1 MKIHVVKA
9 GEGLGS
15 IALRHAVSEKDLRR
29 INQLSGPGPLIPGQ
43 SLFIPGDAPESSR
56 SIELCAFSAAP
67 ADGSCANALT
77 YICPYSHRFGENGT
91 LIPPD
96 FDCDISAARSFG
108 CATLLCLANL
118 GEDGAF
124 SPELAHRLFCSE
136 EMRAQL
142 FEALLSRLK
151 DYGYYGLQLCF
162 NYLFPFDRDNYSAFV
177 HELSEALHKEG
188 FTLSLELTPPDIGAH
203 SAALD
208 YSTLGSLCDRLSLM
222 FCRWGHS
229 YSPPQPLSPIN
240 YIRRSLDVLCPIIP
254 SCKLLLGISG
264 CGFDWR
270 LPWRQGDCASLLSN
284 YLATE
289 LAMSQANKIDFD
301 PRAQAPFFDYRDAA
315 QCRHRVYFEDARS
328 IAAKL
333 AIVEEYGLAG
343 IALYAWERELRAGN
357 TVLERLYSAEK
368 LL

>member
-1 MKIHVVKA
+1 MNIHIVKS

-15 IALRHAVSEKDLRR
+15 VALRYAVSETELRLVNR
-29 INQLSGPGPLIPGQ
+29 IKGPGPLIPGQ
-43 SLFIPGDAPESSR
+43 SLFIPGDAPIPAR

-67 ADGSCANALT
+67 AESSCGNSLT
-77 YICPYSHRFGENGT
+77 YICPYSHRFDEKGA

-96 FDCDISAARSFG
+96 FEFDISALRRCG
-108 CATLLCLANL
+108 CASLLCLTNL
-118 GEDGAF
+118 GEGGAF
-124 SPELAHRLFCSE
+124 SPELAHMLFCSGE
-136 EMRAQL
+136 LRSRL
-142 FEALLSRLK
+142 FEELLSELK
-151 DYGYYGLQLCF
+151 AKGYYGLQLCF

-188 FTLSLELTPPDIGAH
+188 FCLSLELVPPDIAAH

-208 YSTLGSLCDRLSLM
+208 YAVLGSLCDRLSLM

-240 YIRRSLDVLCPIIP
+240 YIRRALDSLCPLIP
-254 SCKLLLGISG
+254 PGKLLLGISG

-270 LPWRQGDCASLLSN
+270 LPWRQGDCAALLSN
-284 YLATE
+284 SLAAE
-289 LAMSQANKIDFD
+289 LAMSQAVEIAYDN
-301 PRAQAPFFDYRDAA
+301 RAQAPFFDYRDAA

-328 IAAKL
+328 ISAKL
-333 AIVEEYGLAG
+333 DMVEEYGLAG
-343 IALYAWERELRAGN
+343 IALYSWERELRRGDEA
-357 TVLERLYSAEK
+357 LERLYNAEK

>member
-1 MKIHVVKA
+1 MNIHIVKS

-15 IALRHAVSEKDLRR
+15 VALRHAVSEKDLRLINR
-29 INQLSGPGPLIPGQ
+29 ISVPGPLIPGQ
-43 SLFIPGDAPESSR
+43 SLFIPGDAPDSAR
-56 SIELCAFSAAP
+56 SIELCAFLSAP
-67 ADGSCANALT
+67 AEPSCANALT
-77 YICPYSHRFGENGT
+77 YLCHYSHRFDENAA

-108 CATLLCLANL
+108 CAPLLCLANL
-118 GEDGAF
+118 SEDGAF
-124 SPELAHRLFCSE
+124 SPELAHILFCSGE
-136 EMRAQL
+136 LRARL
-142 FEALLSRLK
+142 FEELLSRLN
-151 DYGYYGLQLCF
+151 DCGYYGLQLCF

-188 FTLSLELTPPDIGAH
+188 FMLSVELTPPDIGAY

-208 YSTLGSLCDRLSLM
+208 YKTLGEYCDRLSLM

-229 YSPPQPLSPIN
+229 YSPPQPLAPIN
-240 YIRRSLDVLCPIIP
+240 YIRCALDSLCPIIP
-254 SCKLLLGISG
+254 SGKLLLGISG

-270 LPWRQGDCASLLSN
+270 LPWRQGDCAALLSN
-284 YLATE
+284 SLAAE
-289 LAMSQANKIDFD
+289 LAMSQAGEIDFD
-301 PRAQAPFFDYRDAA
+301 SRAQAPFFDYRDAA

-333 AIVEEYGLAG
+333 SIVDEYGLAG
-343 IALYAWERELRAGN
+343 IALYSWERELRAGS
-357 TVLERLYSAEK
+357 TALERLYSAEK